1 VPDTAQ
7 SIRANARDAMRAAIV
22 AAALEQLAEV
32 GADAL
37 SLRGVARQVGMASS
51 AIYRHVPN
59 RDALLTLLI
68 IEGYDA
74 LGTAVEEREATC
86 VRSDRV
92 GRFRATCHAARTW
105 AQANPH
111 HWALLYGSPVPGY
124 AAPEETVGPAIRV
137 SAVMAGILRDGK
149 AATSTAGVDPEGIID
164 PAVLTT
170 LLMGVDPSTARAG
183 VLAWVTVYGVI
194 SFELFGHLIGS
205 VVDVDGFF
213 EATLATLADGLALS
227 DPATND

>member
-1 VPDTAQ
+1 
-7 SIRANARDAMRAAIV
+7 
-22 AAALEQLAEV
+22 
-32 GADAL
+32 
-37 SLRGVARQVGMASS
+37 
-51 AIYRHVPN
+51 
-59 RDALLTLLI
+59 
-68 IEGYDA
+68 
-74 LGTAVEEREATC
+74 
-86 VRSDRV
+86 
-92 GRFRATCHAARTW
+92 
-105 AQANPH
+105 
-111 HWALLYGSPVPGY
+111 
-124 AAPEETVGPAIRV
+124 
-137 SAVMAGILRDGK
+137 MAGILRDGK
-149 AATSTAGVDPEGIID
+149 AATSAPCVDPEGIID